1 MMSILH
7 GLNRRLRSQFLIALA
22 LVALFC
28 VSSARADYPVQAGD
42 VVELSIGGVIEV
54 HQRSVVQ
61 LDGTVTFPQVG
72 TVSVTG
78 LSAAEIRT
86 KIQAALLGK
95 TIRQRSPDGRVISF
109 TIAPDDV
116 AASVVEYR
124 PVYVM
129 GDVSKPGQHPFQP
142 AMTAQQAVALSGGY
156 DLLHMGNQS
165 ASLEAS
171 DLKSEYDGVMV
182 QLAGLA
188 LRETRV
194 KAELAHSQTMDETLP
209 PDVQVP
215 AATLSALVH
224 AEKELFDT
232 RHAEFEFEKSF
243 FERSLK
249 QTEDVMAGLQEQM
262 KQEGNGAV
270 ADESELEVL
279 QNLQK
284 KGYASNVRVTDSR
297 HAVSLAA
304 ARKMQITMQLDQAQ
318 LRKEEFQKQLARL
331 ETQRKIALLTDL
343 KDDSIKQIELRAKL
357 RNVRDKL
364 GAISMTRAPVARGND
379 AQSPKIVV
387 VRKGQ
392 MGRERLSVD
401 EDFELQPADVV
412 KVTIGAYDPS
422 REVAAK

>member
-1 MMSILH
+1 
-7 GLNRRLRSQFLIALA
+7 
-22 LVALFC
+22 
-28 VSSARADYPVQAGD
+28 
-42 VVELSIGGVIEV
+42 
-54 HQRSVVQ
+54 
-61 LDGTVTFPQVG
+61 
-72 TVSVTG
+72 
-78 LSAAEIRT
+78 
-86 KIQAALLGK
+86 
-95 TIRQRSPDGRVISF
+95 
-109 TIAPDDV
+109 
-116 AASVVEYR
+116 
-124 PVYVM
+124 
-129 GDVSKPGQHPFQP
+129 
-142 AMTAQQAVALSGGY
+142 MTAQQAVALSGGY

-209 PDVQVP
+209 PDIQVP
-215 AATLSALVH
+215 GATLSALVH

-232 RHAEFEFEKSF
+232 RCAEFEFEKSF

-249 QTEDVMAGLQEQM
+249 QTEEVTAGLQEQM

>member
-1 MMSILH
+1 MMSILR
-7 GLNRRLRSQFLIALA
+7 GFNARFRGRRLVALA
-22 LVALFC
+22 LAPLFYA
-28 VSSARADYPVQAGD
+28 SSAWADYPVQAGD
-42 VVELSIGGVIEV
+42 VVEVSIGGMIEV

-72 TVSVTG
+72 TISVVG

-95 TIRQRSPDGRVISF
+95 TIRQRSPDGRVISL
-109 TIAPDDV
+109 TIAPDDI

-129 GDVSKPGQHPFQP
+129 GDVSKPGQYPFHP

-156 DLLHMGNQS
+156 DLLRMSSQK

-171 DLKSEYDGVMV
+171 DLQSEYEAVMV

-194 KAELAHSQTMDETLP
+194 NTELANLHTMDQTLP

-215 AATLSALVH
+215 AATLSALIR
-224 AEKELFDT
+224 AENELFKA
-232 RHAEFEFEKSF
+232 RRAEFEFEKGF

-249 QTEDVMAGLQEQM
+249 QTDEVMQGLNDQM
-262 KQEGNGAV
+262 KQEGSGAV
-270 ADESELEVL
+270 ADARELDDL
-279 QNLQK
+279 MNLQK
-284 KGYASNVRVTDSR
+284 KGYASNVRITDSR
-297 HAVSLAA
+297 HAVISAA
-304 ARKMQITMQLDQAQ
+304 ARKMQITMQLDQAK
-318 LRKEEFQKQLARL
+318 LRKEDFQKQLARL
-331 ETQRKIALLTDL
+331 ESQRKIALLVDL
-343 KDDSIKQIELRAKL
+343 KDDAIRQIELRAKL
-357 RNVRDKL
+357 RNVRDTL
-364 GAISMTRAPVARGND
+364 GAITLTRAQVTRSTGGA
-379 AQSPKIVV
+379 SPKVVV

-392 MGRERLSVD
+392 KGRERLTVD

-412 KVTIGAYDPS
+412 EVIIGADGLN
-422 REVAAK
+422 REVAAQ